1 MRKSFK
7 IIALLS
13 IVYIIFYF
21 IMNFILNEDILISR
35 SFKSIFFEATNIE
48 LITISIIINSIF
60 YSLIFYRVIKAKSHL
75 TTLKFKFIEFTFI
88 GTLILFIPYLL
99 LIINTDLND
108 FFYNY
113 TCVAFILY
121 ISIYI
126 FGILLFIL
134 TSKFFL
140 SAK

>member
-7 IIALLS
+7 TITLLS

-21 IMNFILNEDILISR
+21 IMDIILNEDILISR
-35 SFKSIFFEATNIE
+35 SFKSIFYEASNIE
-48 LITISIIINSIF
+48 LITISIIINTVF
-60 YSLIFYRVIKAKSHL
+60 YSLIFYCVIKAKSHL

-88 GTLILFIPYLL
+88 GTLIIFIPYLL
-99 LIINTDLND
+99 LIIKAELND

-126 FGILLFIL
+126 FGILLFTL
-134 TSKFFL
+134 TSKILL